1 MRSIIMAGG
10 SGTRLWPF
18 SRKNFP
24 KQFLAIQSE
33 KSLIQTTAERIAL
46 FTDPSQVYV
55 VAGEDHRLTI
65 VDHLSKSFRT
75 KYDRLILEPT
85 GRNTAPAIALTV
97 KYMLEHEKVPETEV
111 LFFSPSDHI
120 IRPENEFADA
130 VKDALPLAQ
139 NNIVTFGIVPN
150 KPETGYGYV
159 ELGESVRGLSYAV
172 KRFVEKPDLE
182 KATEYLAAGNYMW
195 NSGMFMFSVKVIL
208 EAFDHYAPE
217 LAAWIRKSSY
227 ADFLKAY
234 PQVPAIS
241 IDYAVMEK
249 AKNIVCRKL
258 SIEWN
263 DIGSWD
269 SYFDLLPKDSD
280 NNAFVGDV
288 KAIDTKDSL
297 VIANRKL
304 TTLIGVHDI
313 AVIETEDAI
322 LVSDR
327 KKSQDVK
334 EIVQILKS
342 QKRKEADEHV
352 TTYRP
357 WGSYTVLEE
366 SERYKIKKIVVNV
379 GERLSLQRH
388 QHRSEHWIV
397 VKGAA
402 LVEIDGKE
410 QYIHENESAYVPK
423 SVVHRLSNPG
433 KIPLEMIEVQNG
445 EYVGEDD
452 IERLEDN
459 YGRV

>member
-24 KQFLAIQSE
+24 KQFLSIQSD
-33 KSLIQTTAERIAL
+33 KSLIQTTAERTAL

-55 VAGEDHRLTI
+55 VAGDDHKLMI
-65 VDHLSKSFRT
+65 IDHLSKSFNC
-75 KYDRLILEPT
+75 KFDRIVLEPT

-97 KYMLEHEKVPETEV
+97 KYMLEKERVGENEV
-111 LFFSPSDHI
+111 LFFCPSDHI
-120 IRPENEFADA
+120 IRPEADLASA
-130 VKDALPLAQ
+130 VKNSLPLAQ

-159 ELGESVRGLSYAV
+159 ELGAVIEGLSYQV
-172 KRFVEKPDLE
+172 KRFVEKPDLA
-182 KATEYLAAGNYMW
+182 KAKEYLAAGNYMW
-195 NSGMFMFSVKVIL
+195 NAGMFMFSIKVIL
-208 EAFDHYAPE
+208 AAFDAHAPE
-217 LAAWIRKSSY
+217 LAAFIRNGSY
-227 ADFLKAY
+227 EDFLKAY
-234 PQVPAIS
+234 PTVPSIS
-241 IDYAVMEK
+241 IDYAIMEK

-258 SIEWN
+258 PIEWN

-269 SYFDLLPKDSD
+269 SYFDLLPKDAD

-288 KAIDTKDSL
+288 KAIQTRDSL
-297 VIANRKL
+297 VIGSKKL

-327 KKSQDVK
+327 SKTQDVK
-334 EIVQILKS
+334 EIVQILKT

-357 WGSYTVLEE
+357 WGSYTILEE

-379 GERLSLQRH
+379 GARLSLQRH

-397 VKGAA
+397 VKGTA
-402 LVEIDGKE
+402 LVEIGGKE

-423 SVVHRLSNPG
+423 SFIHRLSNPG
-433 KIPLEMIEVQNG
+433 RIPLEMIEVQNG
-445 EYVGEDD
+445 EYTGEDD

-459 YGRV
+459 YGRA